1 MKSPALERT
10 ILLLKTLTLSAM
22 IGGLIPTFAFA
33 QSSQTTNYY
42 GSASAPSPVARL
54 NGSVSQSTSNG
65 NSNGMR
71 MMRSQAASAPVN
83 STNGSLLSSDAMSRF
98 GSTGQ
103 GISNAFPNVAPAANQ
118 ANMTGTANSG
128 ASNYVS
134 ANNTDQSQS
143 AASQFDV
150 AKAIRLGASA
160 LHGVNQLLAATRPP
174 SNPLYG
180 SNQMTNSFINQSTLM
195 AGASSGNSFNTPGSA
210 PTYLNGSAGQQLFHV
225 GRPLSLNEVNLLSN
239 YDVAVIIDKSGSMQT
254 CDCPG
259 GLSRWEFCR
268 EQLLNL
274 TNQAASA
281 FRSGITVALFSSD
294 YHIFPNVNFAAVSQ
308 IFASNEPDGG
318 TYLAGPMR
326 EILGHYFAERDNNK
340 SMQLSTKPLLIEVV
354 TDGEPSDK
362 GALERVICDATQR
375 MTSPREV
382 NIQFLQIG
390 NDYDGSR
397 VLNELQTRL
406 VPDDGAQYG
415 IVSVEP
421 FQAVLGEGLAHSM
434 VAVATGHQRG

>member
-1 MKSPALERT
+1 
-10 ILLLKTLTLSAM
+10 
-22 IGGLIPTFAFA
+22 
-33 QSSQTTNYY
+33 
-42 GSASAPSPVARL
+42 
-54 NGSVSQSTSNG
+54 
-65 NSNGMR
+65 
-71 MMRSQAASAPVN
+71 
-83 STNGSLLSSDAMSRF
+83 
-98 GSTGQ
+98 
-103 GISNAFPNVAPAANQ
+103 
-118 ANMTGTANSG
+118 
-128 ASNYVS
+128 
-134 ANNTDQSQS
+134 
-143 AASQFDV
+143 
-150 AKAIRLGASA
+150 
-160 LHGVNQLLAATRPP
+160 
-174 SNPLYG
+174 
-180 SNQMTNSFINQSTLM
+180 
-195 AGASSGNSFNTPGSA
+195 
-210 PTYLNGSAGQQLFHV
+210 
-225 GRPLSLNEVNLLSN
+225 
-239 YDVAVIIDKSGSMQT
+239 
-254 CDCPG
+254 
-259 GLSRWEFCR
+259 
-268 EQLLNL
+268 
-274 TNQAASA
+274 
-281 FRSGITVALFSSD
+281 VALFSSD

>member
-1 MKSPALERT
+1 
-10 ILLLKTLTLSAM
+10 M

-33 QSSQTTNYY
+33 QSSQTINYY
-42 GSASAPSPVARL
+42 GSVSAPSPVARL
-54 NGSVSQSTSNG
+54 NGSITQSASNG

-71 MMRSQAASAPVN
+71 MMRSQAASAPTG
-83 STNGSLLSSDAMSRF
+83 STNESLLSSDAMSRF
-98 GSTGQ
+98 GYTGQ
-103 GISNAFPNVAPAANQ
+103 SITSAFPSVANAPSQPNT
-118 ANMTGTANSG
+118 TGTASG
-128 ASNYVS
+128 GVTNYGP
-134 ANNTDQSQS
+134 ADNNAQSQS
-143 AASQFDV
+143 SPSQFDM

-160 LHGVNQLLAATRPP
+160 LHGVNQLIAATRPP
-174 SNPLYG
+174 VNPLYG
-180 SNQMTNSFINQSTLM
+180 TSQMTNSLLNRSTLM
-195 AGASSGNSFNTPGSA
+195 AGATSGAPFNVSGTASN
-210 PTYLNGSAGQQLFHV
+210 YLSGSAGQLFHV
-225 GRPLSLNEVNLLSN
+225 GRPLTVNEINLLSN
-239 YDVAVIIDKSGSMQT
+239 YNVAVIIDKSGSMQNT
-254 CDCPG
+254 DCPG

-274 TNQAASA
+274 TNQAGSA
-281 FRSGITVALFSSD
+281 FRSGITVALFSSG
-294 YHIFPNVNFAAVSQ
+294 YQVFNNVNFAAVSQ
-308 IFASNEPDGG
+308 IFANNEPDGG

-326 EILGHYFAERDNNK
+326 AILSQYFVQRDNDRA
-340 SMQLSTKPLLIEVV
+340 MQAPTKPLLVEVV

-390 NDYDGSR
+390 NDFDGSR